1 LTIYRRLKRSIAAT
15 LFLTMLFSVASFPA
29 RADARSADYSIA
41 NEYMK
46 YSIHSKTGGFSI
58 ETIDG
63 HPQKAFDNNLPLLYR
78 EDAARS
84 NGTSF
89 TTVRIDGKD
98 YVFGQE
104 YGWFGIDT
112 KLHEPVV
119 SEQGR
124 LLTIAWDIKGYT
136 ITQKVSISIDPNNSL
151 AGNIGISYD
160 VKNNNAKAGTVGI
173 RLLLDNALGSELDSP
188 HVLVDPSQPTIVETE
203 YSGDNL
209 PQQIRYV
216 DSLSASDKM
225 AYALLSGWSGN
236 KDVNVDKVIVGHWV
250 NLANTRYDY
259 TPNPN
264 VDFTNY
270 SNKYLVPDTATAY
283 YWSEK
288 SIEPGQVRISEM
300 LYGIGNFSAQTQ
312 KNHVSIGIQTENV
325 LLTNDKKAYEN
336 NGVFKATVTIDN
348 SVSGA
353 RELLEPIV
361 KLNLDEGLL
370 FEATNTRE
378 YTVRIS
384 GGLNIGTVFDIPNV
398 HIIAEEQSTITSKRL
413 VVSLNATEIIDS
425 STHKLVDY
433 SANTNILIP
442 AVEGKLPEVSMKHV
456 SPAAV
461 YYEGDK
467 NITVSGDMEVLDQA
481 LSGSDGWS
489 LYLVSS
495 ASGEAVL
502 IDKRKISFVENG
514 KTLAFSTNQNLTVG
528 KYDIE
533 FRFTNQ
539 QLIDAFGSKIK
550 AAATLDVTNNIK
562 DKSASYGIVSLVR
575 FTNAANN
582 RQLYDYI
589 SFANEDAMKTFM
601 DGDVRRD
608 GILHKGIQFEED
620 KTEILLTVRGKIRLM
635 DTGRE
640 KYYSAS
646 RADGDITINNILT
659 YDSNESLKMTVDN
672 DGAKLEGDGTIKVI
686 NSINIWHNKWYF
698 EAENGIK
705 YSLDREAVAEE
716 EAQALE
722 LQLGDAGYMLQNIA
736 GFLINIKYG
745 VMTRD
750 DEDFGISFG
759 GRISLPLKAADKSKG
774 EKEEE
779 KEEEKEDGSLT
790 ADVKEVLY
798 GSEGGD
804 IGFIGVNTTLSV
816 DLPEDI
822 LGPLVGNEIGA
833 KAEITINTIDDIY
846 KIEAGVSITML
857 EVEGSLALKKVRIN
871 DVPKMMLDEITFFL
885 AVDPSDPLGSTM
897 IVPVVAPYVFITGLG
912 GGISNL
918 ADTIAGEP
926 AGELPPLTIHLQ
938 TRLLINAI
946 IVGDFKLDAKLSGLA
961 IEGAGRLNGDD
972 EGKLFNLQAGMK
984 VQWISPFQL
993 NAYGNISI
1001 HAGAIKGGITI
1012 KITEDYFYGYVY
1024 AGLFIPDSIPFVGGK
1039 EIGGFEAAVSS
1050 DFVGA
1055 NFKVIGIKLGF
1066 IYYWNGDLS
1075 FGGSIDLSSRG
1086 RAVHYVHSEAL
1097 DEKGNLVPT
1106 TMVYGTNMR
1115 RLATKAIAST
1125 RAGNG
1130 ITKEVSPATKD
1141 ALLFEIP
1148 LRGYVKPSAS
1158 EIMVTNPDGNQLTM
1172 VEDDNNGNGNYLV
1185 QSLDGKNYL
1194 YITITDPALIVAG
1207 NWSISVATPDVYI
1220 DNFEVNSVDHMP
1232 ELTEISASNTEN
1244 TSRDINVSWT
1254 TDKQSNY
1261 SGALHVYVTKDPSVM
1276 QTMESTNIQDTSSLI
1291 SIGNLELD
1299 QIESGSHVFTLPE
1312 SFPGGEYYVVAM
1324 LINHQGGMSKK
1335 ITSSTF
1341 TFTNP
1346 LLPQKPQSVTA
1357 VYSGDGYVKVD
1368 ITGSDGTATHYFVA
1382 IQDEDGVE
1390 VKNSFGQFKVGSDI
1404 ILKPLEDKTNLP
1416 LLQEGKTYFVK
1427 VQAVRI
1433 VESPLKNTEYYSSTE
1448 VASSP
1453 SFVMP
1458 SMDKPQLV
1466 SVETNID
1473 RSKERYYLRTDKL
1486 EATYTFDRP
1495 VQMTWNLNTEEKN
1508 KPQEFKA
1515 VWSFEETVEDGQHLM
1530 DFIAVGENRDTI
1542 QGSRSS
1548 GAIGFTVDTKAPTLL
1563 LGEEVQTSLDKENV
1577 DTTVSNQVVF
1587 VGANSSYSFH
1597 GLTEPSAA
1605 LTLDGSSD
1613 GIVVNPDGT
1622 FVVNRRT
1629 LSQEPD
1635 QTLILKAVD
1644 AAGNETVVQV
1654 YLVNR
1659 ALSEFESIKLISDL
1673 ESSDDQPDSIEL
1685 GIGGKTALSVK
1696 ALRTVGD
1703 TVLKAEDVVWH
1714 VLYNQNII
1722 SLSQDGTIEA
1732 LAPGETV
1739 IKVSYRLSAFEG
1751 LNGETVYKE
1760 LSDVIKIRVKD
1771 LGYRYEVRQTQG
1783 FSLYTIYTEMNM
1795 GKATVVIEGNKQTLF
1810 YDNLKKAYIGSSRE
1824 LVTGE
1829 QLIANLV
1836 FEPTVKAPILLRG
1849 DTNGSGAI
1857 DRTDVAATMDAILN
1871 NVYNGFSSSENW
1883 MRSDKNG
1890 DGIVD
1895 IVDAQLTLMEA
1906 LGR

>member
-1 LTIYRRLKRSIAAT
+1 MTIHRAIKRSIAAA
-15 LFLTMLFSVASFPA
+15 LCLTMLFTFASFPI
-29 RADARSADYSIA
+29 RADASGADYSIA
-41 NEYMK
+41 NEFMK
-46 YSIHSKTGGFSI
+46 YSINSRTGGFSI

-63 HPQKAFDNNLPLLYR
+63 HPQKTFDNNLPLLYR

-98 YVFGQE
+98 FIFGQE

-119 SEQGR
+119 SEQNR

-136 ITQKVSISIDPNNSL
+136 ITQKVSISIDPSNPR

-160 VKNNNAKAGTVGI
+160 VKNNNAAAGKVGI
-173 RLLLDNALGSELDSP
+173 RLLLDNALGSEIDSP
-188 HVLVDPSQPTIVETE
+188 YVLVDPRQPTIVETE
-203 YSGDNL
+203 YSGENL

-225 AYALLSGWSGN
+225 AYAMLSGWSGN
-236 KDVNVDKVIVGHWV
+236 KDVDVDKVIVGHWV

-259 TPNPN
+259 TPNPS

-283 YWSEK
+283 YWNEK

-300 LYGIGNFSAQTQ
+300 LYGIGNFSDQTQ
-312 KNHVSIGIQTENV
+312 KDHVSIGIQTENV
-325 LLTNDKKAYEN
+325 LLTNDKKGYEK

-348 SVSGA
+348 SVTGA
-353 RELLEPIV
+353 RELIEPIV
-361 KLNLDEGLL
+361 KLSLEEGLV
-370 FEATNTRE
+370 FAATNTRE
-378 YTVRIS
+378 YNVKIS

-398 HIIAEEQSTITSKRL
+398 EIIAETQSMITSKRL
-413 VVSLNATEIIDS
+413 VVSLSATEIIDS
-425 STHKLVDY
+425 STHKVVDY
-433 SANTNILIP
+433 GANTNILIP

-456 SPAAV
+456 FPAAV

-467 NITVSGDMEVLDQA
+467 NITVSGDMKVLDEA

-495 ASGEAVL
+495 SSGEAIL
-502 IDKRKISFVENG
+502 IDKRKISFIEEG
-514 KTLAFSTNQNLTVG
+514 QTLAFSTDQTLAVG

-539 QLIDAFGSKIK
+539 QLIDAFGTKIK
-550 AAATLDVTNNIK
+550 ATATLDVTNNIK

-575 FTNAANN
+575 FTNGSNN
-582 RQLYDYI
+582 RQLYDYV
-589 SFANEDAMKTFM
+589 SFENEDVMKKFVS
-601 DGDVRRD
+601 GSVKRD
-608 GILHKGIQFEED
+608 GLLNKGIGFEKD
-620 KTEILLTVRGKIRLM
+620 KTEILLTLRGKIRLM
-635 DTGRE
+635 GTGTE

-646 RADGDITINNILT
+646 RADGDITINNILA
-659 YDSNESLKMTVDN
+659 YDSNAALKMTVDN
-672 DGAKLEGDGTIKVI
+672 NGAKLEGDGTIKVI
-686 NSINIWHNKWYF
+686 NSVNIWHNKWYY
-698 EAENGIK
+698 EAKNGTK
-705 YSLDREAVAEE
+705 YSLDREAVSEENAE
-716 EAQALE
+716 ALE
-722 LQLGDAGYMLQNIA
+722 LKLGDAGTMLQNIA

-745 VMTRD
+745 VMTQD

-759 GRISLPLKAADKSKG
+759 GKISLPLKAPDKSKG
-774 EKEEE
+774 EEFDEYK
-779 KEEEKEDGSLT
+779 GSLT
-790 ADVKEVLY
+790 ADVKDVLY
-798 GSEGGD
+798 GSKDGE

-816 DLPEDI
+816 GLPEDI
-822 LGPLVGNEIGA
+822 LGPLVGNEAGVE
-833 KAEITINTIDDIY
+833 AEITINTIDDIY
-846 KIEAGVSITML
+846 SIDAGVSIAML
-857 EVEGSLALKKVRIN
+857 EVEGSLALKKVPIN
-871 DVPKMMLDEITFFL
+871 EVPKMMLDELTFFL
-885 AVDPSDPLGSTM
+885 ASETTK
-897 IVPVVAPYVFITGLG
+897 VPVVAPYVFITGLG

-926 AGELPPLTIHLQ
+926 AGELPPITIHLQ
-938 TRLLINAI
+938 TRLLINII

-961 IEGAGRLNGDD
+961 IEGTGRLNGDD
-972 EGKLFNLQAGMK
+972 DGRIFNIRAGMN

-993 NAYGNISI
+993 NAFGDISI
-1001 HAGAIKGGITI
+1001 HAGIIRGGITI

-1039 EIGGFEAAVSS
+1039 EIGGVEAAVST

-1086 RAVHYVHSEAL
+1086 NAVHYVHSEAL
-1097 DEKGNLVPT
+1097 DESGNLVPT
-1106 TMVYGTNMR
+1106 TMAYGTNMR
-1115 RLATKAIAST
+1115 RLTTKAISNT

-1130 ITKEVSPATKD
+1130 VIKEISLATKD
-1141 ALLFEIP
+1141 SLLIEIP
-1148 LRGYVKPSAS
+1148 LRGFVKPSAS
-1158 EIMVTNPDGNQLTM
+1158 EIIVTNPDGKKVAM

-1185 QSLDGKNYL
+1185 QSLDGVNYL
-1194 YITITDPALIVAG
+1194 YISITDPSLIVAG
-1207 NWSISVATPDVYI
+1207 NWSISVETPDVYI
-1220 DNFEVNSVDHMP
+1220 DNFEVNSVDDMP
-1232 ELTEISASNTEN
+1232 ELTGISASTSEN
-1244 TSRDINVSWT
+1244 SSRDINVSWT

-1261 SGALHVYVTKDPSVM
+1261 SGALNVYVTKDPSVM
-1276 QTMESTNIQDTSSLI
+1276 QAIESTNIKDTSSLI

-1299 QIESGSHVFTLPE
+1299 EIKSGSHVFTLPE
-1312 SFPGGEYYVVAM
+1312 SFPQGKYHVVAM
-1324 LINHQGGMSKK
+1324 LVNHQGGMSKK

-1346 LLPQKPQSVTA
+1346 LLPQKPESVSA

-1368 ITGSDGTATHYFVA
+1368 ITGSDKTATHYLVA

-1390 VKNSFGQFKVGSDI
+1390 VENSFGQFKVGSDI
-1404 ILKPLEDKTNLP
+1404 ILKPLEDKTNRP

-1427 VQAVRI
+1427 VQAARI
-1433 VESPLKNTEYYSSTE
+1433 VEDPLKHAEYYRSTE
-1448 VASSP
+1448 FASSQ

-1458 SMDKPQLV
+1458 SMEKPQLL
-1466 SVETNID
+1466 SIETNID
-1473 RSKERYYLRTDKL
+1473 RTKERYYLSTDKL

-1495 VQMTWNLNTEEKN
+1495 VKMIFNLNTEEKN
-1508 KPQEFKA
+1508 TPQEFKT
-1515 VWSFEETVEDGQHLM
+1515 VWSFEESLEDGQQLI
-1530 DFIAVGENRDTI
+1530 DFLAVGENRDTI
-1542 QGSRSS
+1542 RGSRSS

-1563 LGEEVQTSLDKENV
+1563 LGEDVQTSLDKENV
-1577 DTTVSNQVVF
+1577 DNTVSNQVVF
-1587 VGANSSYSFH
+1587 VGADSSYSFH
-1597 GLTEPSAA
+1597 GLSEPSAS

-1613 GIVVNPDGT
+1613 GIVRNSDGT
-1622 FVVNRRT
+1622 FVVNRKT
-1629 LSQEPD
+1629 SSEEPD

-1644 AAGNETVVQV
+1644 GAGNETVVQV

-1673 ESSDDQPDSIEL
+1673 ESTDEQPDSIEL
-1685 GIGGKTALSVK
+1685 GIGGKTQLSVK

-1732 LAPGETV
+1732 LAPGETA
-1739 IKVSYRLSAFEG
+1739 IKVSYRLSAIEG
-1751 LNGETVYKE
+1751 QNGKTVYKE
-1760 LSDVIKIRVKD
+1760 LSDVIKISVKD

-1783 FSLYTIYTEMNM
+1783 FSLYTIYTEINM
-1795 GKATVVIEGNKQTLF
+1795 GKATVMVGGNKQTLL
-1810 YDNLKKAYIGSSRE
+1810 YDSLKKAYIGSSRE

-1829 QLIANLV
+1829 QLTANLV
-1836 FEPTVKAPILLRG
+1836 FDPTVKSPILLRG
-1849 DTNGSGAI
+1849 DTDGNGVI
-1857 DRTDVAATMDAILN
+1857 DENDISATKDAILN
-1871 NVYNGFSSSENW
+1871 NVYNGFTSSENW
-1883 MRSDKNG
+1883 VRSDKNG

-1906 LGR
+1906 LRR

>member
-1 LTIYRRLKRSIAAT
+1 MTIHRTMKRSIAAILCLT
-15 LFLTMLFSVASFPA
+15 LLFTFASFPD
-29 RADARSADYSIA
+29 RADASNENYSIA
-41 NEYMK
+41 NEFMK
-46 YSIHSKTGGFSI
+46 YSINAKTGGFSI
-58 ETIDG
+58 ETING

-98 YVFGQE
+98 FIFGQE

-119 SEQGR
+119 SEQNR

-136 ITQKVSISIDPNNSL
+136 ITQKVSISIDPNNPR

-160 VKNNNAKAGTVGI
+160 VKNNNAKSGTVGI
-173 RLLLDNALGSELDSP
+173 RLLLDNALGSDIDSP
-188 HVLVDPSQPTIVETE
+188 YVLVDPTQPTIVETE

-225 AYALLSGWSGN
+225 AYAMLSGWSGN
-236 KDVNVDKVIVGHWV
+236 KDVNVDKAIVGHWV

-270 SNKYLVPDTATAY
+270 SNKYLTPDTATAY
-283 YWSEK
+283 YWNEK
-288 SIEPGQVRISEM
+288 SIEPGGVRISEM
-300 LYGIGNFSAQTQ
+300 LYGIGNFSDQTQ
-312 KNHVSIGIQTENV
+312 KEHVSIGIQTENV
-325 LLTNDKKAYEN
+325 LLTNDKKTYEN

-353 RELLEPIV
+353 RELLEPVV
-361 KLNLDEGLL
+361 KLSLDEGLV
-370 FEATNTRE
+370 FAATNTRE
-378 YTVRIS
+378 YNVQIS

-398 HIIAEEQSTITSKRL
+398 EIIAEAQPMITSKRL
-413 VVSLNATEIIDS
+413 IVSLNATEIIDS
-425 STHKLVDY
+425 STHKVVDY

-456 SPAAV
+456 FPAAV

-467 NITVSGDMEVLDQA
+467 NITVSGDMKVLAEA

-495 ASGEAVL
+495 SSNEAIL
-502 IDKRKISFVENG
+502 IDKRKISFIEEG
-514 KTLAFSTNQNLTVG
+514 QTLAFSTNQTMAVG

-539 QLIDAFGSKIK
+539 QLIGAFGAKIK
-550 AAATLDVTNNIK
+550 ATTTLDVTNNLA

-582 RQLYDYI
+582 RQMYDYI
-589 SFANEDAMKTFM
+589 SFANEDVMKKFVA
-601 DGDVRRD
+601 GGVQKD
-608 GILHKGIQFEED
+608 GILHKNIQFEGD
-620 KTEILLTVRGKIRLM
+620 KTEILLTLRGKIRLM
-635 DTGRE
+635 DTGTE

-646 RADGDITINNILT
+646 RADGDITINNILA
-659 YDSNESLKMTVDN
+659 YDSNEALKMTVN
-672 DGAKLEGDGTIKVI
+672 SNGAKLEGDGTIKVI
-686 NSINIWHNKWYF
+686 NSINIWHNKWYY
-698 EAENGIK
+698 EAQNGVK
-705 YSLDREAVAEE
+705 YSLDREAVSEE
-716 EAQALE
+716 EAKALE
-722 LQLGDAGYMLQNIA
+722 LQLGDAGSMLQNIA

-745 VMTRD
+745 VMTQD
-750 DEDFGISFG
+750 DDDFGISFG

-774 EKEEE
+774 EEHYDYK
-779 KEEEKEDGSLT
+779 GSLT
-790 ADVKEVLY
+790 ADVKDVLY
-798 GSEGGD
+798 GSKGDD
-804 IGFIGVNTTLSV
+804 IGFRGVNTTLAV
-816 DLPEDI
+816 ELPEDI

-833 KAEITINTIDDIY
+833 KAEVTINTIEDIY
-846 KIEAGVSITML
+846 KIEAGVSITVL

-885 AVDPSDPLGSTM
+885 ASENTR
-897 IVPVVAPYVFITGLG
+897 IPVVSPYVFITGLG

-938 TRLLINAI
+938 TRLLINLI
-946 IVGDFKLDAKLSGLA
+946 IVGDFKLDAKLSGMA
-961 IEGAGRLNGDD
+961 IEGAAHLNGDD
-972 EGKLFNLQAGMK
+972 NGRILNIQAGMN

-993 NAYGNISI
+993 NAYGSISI
-1001 HAGAIKGGITI
+1001 HAGTIRGGITI

-1039 EIGGFEAAVSS
+1039 EIGGVEAAVSS

-1066 IYYWNGDLS
+1066 IYYWNGDLN

-1086 RAVHYVHSEAL
+1086 KAVHYVQSEGL
-1097 DEKGNLVPT
+1097 DESGNLVPT
-1106 TMVYGTNMR
+1106 TTVYGSNLR
-1115 RLATKAIAST
+1115 RLATKAVAKT

-1130 ITKEVSPATKD
+1130 VTKEIKPATKD
-1141 ALLFEIP
+1141 SLLFEVP
-1148 LRGYVKPSAS
+1148 LRGFVKPSAS
-1158 EIMVTNPDGNQLTM
+1158 EIIVTNPNGTKLTM
-1172 VEDDNNGNGNYLV
+1172 VEDDYNGNGNYLV
-1185 QSLDGKNYL
+1185 QSLDGVNYL
-1194 YITITDPALIVAG
+1194 YITVTDPSLIVAG
-1207 NWSISVATPDVYI
+1207 NWSISVATPDVNI
-1220 DNFEVNSVDHMP
+1220 DNFEVNSVDAMP
-1232 ELTEISASNTEN
+1232 ELTGISVSHSEN
-1244 TSRDINVSWT
+1244 ASRDINVSWT

-1261 SGALHVYVTKDPSVM
+1261 SGALNIYVTKDPSVM
-1276 QTMESTNIQDTSSLI
+1276 QSIESTNMQDTSSLI
-1291 SIGNLELD
+1291 SVGNLELD
-1299 QIESGSHVFTLPE
+1299 EIKSGSHVFTLPE
-1312 SFPGGEYYVVAM
+1312 SFPQGDYHVVAM
-1324 LINHQGGMSKK
+1324 LVNHQGGMSKK

-1346 LLPQKPQSVTA
+1346 LLPQKPQAVSA

-1368 ITGSDGTATHYFVA
+1368 ITGSDEKATHYFVA

-1390 VKNSFGQFKVGSDI
+1390 VDNSFGQFKVGGDI
-1404 ILKPLEDKTNLP
+1404 ILKPLEDQTNRP
-1416 LLQEGKTYFVK
+1416 LLQEGKTYSVK
-1427 VQAVRI
+1427 AQAVRI
-1433 VESPLKNTEYYSSTE
+1433 VENPLTHAEYYSSTE
-1448 VASSP
+1448 LASSP

-1458 SMDKPQLV
+1458 SQAKPQLL

-1473 RSKERYYLRTDKL
+1473 RSRDRYYLNTDLL
-1486 EATYTFDRP
+1486 EVTYTFDRP
-1495 VQMTWNLNTEEKN
+1495 VKMTFNLNTEEKN
-1508 KPQEFKA
+1508 TPEEFKT
-1515 VWSFEETVEDGQHLM
+1515 VWSFQETVEDGQHLM

-1548 GAIGFTVDTKAPTLL
+1548 GAIGFTVDTKAPALM
-1563 LGEEVQTSLDKENV
+1563 LGEEVQTSLDEEEV
-1577 DTTVSNQVVF
+1577 DNTVSNQVVF
-1587 VGANSSYSFH
+1587 VGANSRYSFH
-1597 GLTEPSAA
+1597 GVTEPSAT

-1613 GIVVNPDGT
+1613 GIDRNPDGT
-1622 FVVNRRT
+1622 FVVGRKT
-1629 LSQEPD
+1629 SSQEPD

-1644 AAGNETVVQV
+1644 DAGNETVVQV

-1659 ALSEFESIKLISDL
+1659 ALTEFESIKLISDL
-1673 ESSDDQPDSIEL
+1673 ESSEDQPDYIEL

-1703 TVLKAEDVVWH
+1703 TVLEAEDVVWH

-1722 SLSQDGTIEA
+1722 KLSQDGTIEA
-1732 LAPGETV
+1732 LAPGETA

-1751 LNGETVYKE
+1751 PDGKVVYKE
-1760 LSDVIKIRVKD
+1760 LSDVIKISVKD

-1783 FSLYTIYTEMNM
+1783 FSLYAIYTEINM
-1795 GKATVVIEGNKQTLF
+1795 GKATVVVDGIKQTLL
-1810 YDNLKKAYIGSSRE
+1810 YDNLKKAYIGSSRA

-1829 QLIANLV
+1829 QLTAHLV
-1836 FEPTVKAPILLRG
+1836 FEPSVKSPILLRG
-1849 DTNGSGAI
+1849 DTDGSGAI
-1857 DRTDVAATMDAILN
+1857 DKTDISETMDGILN

-1883 MRSDKNG
+1883 MRADKNG

-1906 LGR
+1906 LKR

>member
-1 LTIYRRLKRSIAAT
+1 MTIHRTMKRSIAAI
-15 LFLTMLFSVASFPA
+15 LFLSMLFTFASFPV
-29 RADARSADYSIA
+29 RANANSADYSIA
-41 NEYMK
+41 NEFMK
-46 YSIHSKTGGFSI
+46 YSINSKTGGFSI

-63 HPQKAFDNNLPLLYR
+63 HPQKAFDNNIPLLYR

-98 YVFGQE
+98 YIFGQE

-119 SEQGR
+119 SEQNR
-124 LLTIAWDIKGYT
+124 LLTIDWDIKGYT
-136 ITQKVSISIDPNNSL
+136 ITQKVSISIDPNNSR

-160 VKNNNAKAGTVGI
+160 VKNNNTKAGTVGI
-173 RLLLDNALGSELDSP
+173 RLLLDNALSSEIDSP
-188 HVLVDPSQPTIVETE
+188 YVLVDPTQPTIVETE
-203 YSGDNL
+203 YSGENL

-283 YWSEK
+283 YWNEK

-300 LYGIGNFSAQTQ
+300 LYGIGNFSEQTQ
-312 KNHVSIGIQTENV
+312 KEHVSIGIQTGNV
-325 LLTNDKKAYEN
+325 ILTNDKKAYEN

-361 KLNLDEGLL
+361 RLSLEEGLV
-370 FEATNTRE
+370 FAATKTRE
-378 YTVRIS
+378 YTVKIS
-384 GGLNIGTVFDIPNV
+384 GGLNIGSVFDIPNV
-398 HIIAEEQSTITSKRL
+398 EIIAESQSMITSKRL
-413 VVSLNATEIIDS
+413 VVSLNATEIIDAN
-425 STHKLVDY
+425 THKVVDY

-442 AVEGKLPEVSMKHV
+442 AVEGILPEVSMQHV

-467 NITVSGDMEVLDQA
+467 NITVSGDMKVLASA
-481 LSGSDGWS
+481 LAGSNGWS

-495 ASGEAVL
+495 SGEAVL
-502 IDKRKISFVENG
+502 IDKRKMSFIEEG
-514 KTLAFSTNQNLTVG
+514 QTLAFSTDQSLAVG

-539 QLIDAFGSKIK
+539 QLIDAFGTKVK
-550 AAATLDVTNNIK
+550 ATTTLDVTNNPA

-589 SFANEDAMKTFM
+589 SFANEAAMKKFVS
-601 DGDVRRD
+601 GGVKKE
-608 GILHKGIQFEED
+608 GIRNKDITFEEG
-620 KTEILLTVRGKIRLM
+620 KTELLLTLRGKIRLM
-635 DTGRE
+635 GTGAE

-659 YDSNESLKMTVDN
+659 YDSSEALKMTVDSN
-672 DGAKLEGDGTIKVI
+672 GAKLEGDGTIKVI
-686 NSINIWHNKWYF
+686 NSINIWHNKWYY
-698 EAENGIK
+698 EAINGTK
-705 YSLDREAVAEE
+705 YSLDREAVSGK

-722 LQLGDAGYMLQNIA
+722 LQLGDAGSMLQNIA

-750 DEDFGISFG
+750 EDDFGISFG
-759 GRISLPLKAADKSKG
+759 GRISMPLKAADQSKG
-774 EKEEE
+774 EAHYDYK
-779 KEEEKEDGSLT
+779 GSLT
-790 ADVKEVLY
+790 ANVEDVLY
-798 GSEGGD
+798 GSDGDD
-804 IGFIGVNTTLSV
+804 IGFRGINTTLSV
-816 DLPEDI
+816 ELPKDI
-822 LGPLVGNEIGA
+822 LGPLVGNEAGV
-833 KAEITINTIDDIY
+833 KAEITINTIEDIY
-846 KIEAGVSITML
+846 SIDAGVSITML
-857 EVEGSLALKKVRIN
+857 EVEGSLALKKVPIN
-871 DVPKMMLDEITFFL
+871 EVPKMMLDKLTFFL
-885 AVDPSDPLGSTM
+885 APTTM
-897 IVPVVAPYVFITGLG
+897 KVPVVAPYVFITGLG

-918 ADTIAGEP
+918 ADTVAGDP
-926 AGELPPLTIHLQ
+926 PGELPPLTIHLQ

-946 IVGDFKLDAKLSGLA
+946 IVGDFKLEAKLSGLA
-961 IEGAGRLNGDD
+961 IEGTGRLAKDD
-972 EGKLFNLQAGMK
+972 EGRLLNIRAGMN

-993 NAYGNISI
+993 NAFGDISI
-1001 HAGAIKGGITI
+1001 HAGAIRGGITI

-1024 AGLFIPDSIPFVGGK
+1024 AGLFIPTSIPFVGGK
-1039 EIGGFEAAVSS
+1039 ELAGVEAAVSS

-1086 RAVHYVHSEAL
+1086 KAVHYVRAEAL
-1097 DEKGNLVPT
+1097 DESGNLVPT
-1106 TMVYGTNMR
+1106 TTVYGSNMR
-1115 RLATKAIAST
+1115 RLPTKAVAKT

-1130 ITKEVSPATKD
+1130 VTKEVSPTTKD
-1141 ALLFEIP
+1141 SLLFEIP
-1148 LRGYVKPSAS
+1148 LRGFVKPSAS
-1158 EIMVTNPDGNQLTM
+1158 EIILTNPEGTQLTM
-1172 VEDDNNGNGNYLV
+1172 VEDDQNGNGNYLV
-1185 QSLDGKNYL
+1185 QSLDGVNYL
-1194 YITITDPALIVAG
+1194 YISITDPSLIVPG
-1207 NWSISVATPDVYI
+1207 NWSISVTTPEVSI
-1220 DNFEVNSVDHMP
+1220 DNFEVNSVDYMP
-1232 ELTEISASNTEN
+1232 ELTGISASHSEN

-1254 TDKQSNY
+1254 TDKESKY
-1261 SGALHVYVTKDPSVM
+1261 SGALNVYVTNDPSVM
-1276 QTMESTNIQDTSSLI
+1276 QTIESTNMQDTSSLI
-1291 SIGNLELD
+1291 SIGNLELAG
-1299 QIESGSHVFTLPE
+1299 IESGSHVFTLPE
-1312 SFPGGEYYVVAM
+1312 SFPQGDYHVVAM
-1324 LINHQGGMSKK
+1324 LVNHQGGMSKK

-1346 LLPQKPQSVTA
+1346 LLPQPPQAVSA
-1357 VYSGDGYVKVD
+1357 VYNGDGYVKVD
-1368 ITGSDGTATHYFVA
+1368 ITGSDATATHYLVA
-1382 IQDEDGVE
+1382 IQDEVGVE

-1404 ILKPLEDKTNLP
+1404 ILKPLEDQTNRP
-1416 LLQEGKTYFVK
+1416 LLQAGKTYVVK
-1427 VQAVRI
+1427 AQAVRI
-1433 VESPLKNTEYYSSTE
+1433 VESPLHPAEYYRSTE
-1448 VASSP
+1448 IAASP

-1458 SMDKPQLV
+1458 SMDKPQLI

-1473 RSKERYYLRTDKL
+1473 RSKNRYYLNTDKL

-1495 VQMTWNLNTEEKN
+1495 VQMTLNLNTEDKN
-1508 KPQEFKA
+1508 TPQEFKT
-1515 VWSFEETVEDGQHLM
+1515 VWSFEESLEDGQQLM
-1530 DFIAVGENRDTI
+1530 DFIAVGESRDTI

-1548 GAIGFTVDTKAPTLL
+1548 GAIGFTVDTKAPVLL
-1563 LGEEVQTSLDKENV
+1563 LNEHVQRSLDEDNV
-1577 DTTVSNQVVF
+1577 DNSVSNQVVF
-1587 VGANSSYSFH
+1587 VGATSSYSFH
-1597 GLTEPSAA
+1597 GLTEPTAS

-1613 GIVVNPDGT
+1613 GIVRNPDGT
-1622 FVVNRRT
+1622 FVVNRVT
-1629 LSQEPD
+1629 SSQDPD

-1644 AAGNETVVQV
+1644 DAGNETVVQV

-1659 ALSEFESIKLISDL
+1659 ALTEFESITLISDL
-1673 ESSDDQPDSIEL
+1673 ENSDDQPDSIEL
-1685 GIGGKTALSVK
+1685 GLGGRTVLSVK
-1696 ALRTVGD
+1696 ALRTVGN

-1722 SLSQDGTIEA
+1722 RLSQDGTIEA
-1732 LAPGETV
+1732 LAPGETA

-1751 LNGETVYKE
+1751 PNGETVYKE
-1760 LSDVIKIRVKD
+1760 LSDVIKISVKD

-1783 FSLYTIYTEMNM
+1783 FSLYTIYTEINM
-1795 GKATVVIEGNKQTLF
+1795 GKATVVVEGNKQTLL
-1810 YDNLKKAYIGSSRE
+1810 YDNLKKAYMGSSKK

-1829 QLIANLV
+1829 QITANLV
-1836 FEPTVKAPILLRG
+1836 FEPTVKSPILLRG
-1849 DTNGSGAI
+1849 DTDGSGGI
-1857 DRTDVAATMDAILN
+1857 DKSDISATMDAILD
-1871 NVYNGFSSSENW
+1871 NVYNGFSSSESW

-1906 LGR
+1906 LKR

>member
-1 LTIYRRLKRSIAAT
+1 MTINRMVKRSIAAI
-15 LFLTMLFSVASFPA
+15 LFVTMLFTFASFPVTA
-29 RADARSADYSIA
+29 EASRADYAIA

-46 YSIHSKTGGFSI
+46 YSINSRTGGFSI

-89 TTVRIDGKD
+89 TTIRIDGKD
-98 YVFGQE
+98 YIFGQE

-119 SEQGR
+119 SEQGK
-124 LLTIAWDIKGYT
+124 LLTVAWDIKGYT
-136 ITQKVSISIDPNNSL
+136 ITQKVSISIDPNNAR

-160 VKNNNAKAGTVGI
+160 VQNNNAKAGTVGI
-173 RLLLDNALGSELDSP
+173 RLLLDNALGSEIDAP
-188 HVLVDPSQPTIVETE
+188 HVLVNPTQPTIVETE
-203 YSGDNL
+203 YSGENL

-259 TPNPN
+259 TPNPS

-283 YWSEK
+283 YWNEK
-288 SIEPGQVRISEM
+288 AIEPGEVRISEM
-300 LYGIGNFSAQTQ
+300 LYGVGNFSDQTQ
-312 KNHVSIGIQTENV
+312 KDRVSIGIQTENV
-325 LLTNDKKAYEN
+325 LLTADKKAYEN

-370 FEATNTRE
+370 FAATNTRE
-378 YTVRIS
+378 YNVQIS
-384 GGLNIGTVFDIPNV
+384 GGLNIGSVFDIPEV
-398 HIIAEEQSTITSKRL
+398 EIIAEAQPMITSKRL
-413 VVSLNATEIIDS
+413 VVSVNATEIVDA
-425 STHKLVDY
+425 STHKVVDY

-442 AVEGKLPEVSMKHV
+442 AVEGKLPEVSMKHIF
-456 SPAAV
+456 PAAV

-467 NITVSGDMEVLDQA
+467 NLTVSGDMKVLAEA
-481 LSGSDGWS
+481 LAGSDGWG

-495 ASGEAVL
+495 SSGEAVL
-502 IDKRKISFVENG
+502 IDKRKISFVEEG
-514 KTLAFSTNQNLTVG
+514 QTLAFSSDQTLAVG

-539 QLIDAFGSKIK
+539 QLIDAFSTKIK
-550 AAATLDVTNNIK
+550 ATTTLDVTNNLA

-575 FTNAANN
+575 FTNPSNH
-582 RQLYDYI
+582 RQMYDYI
-589 SFANEDAMKTFM
+589 SFANEDVMKKFVA
-601 DGDVRRD
+601 GDVKKD
-608 GILHKGIQFEED
+608 GIRNKDIEFEED
-620 KTEILLTVRGKIRLM
+620 QTEILLTLRGKIRLM
-635 DTGRE
+635 GIGAE
-640 KYYSAS
+640 QYYSAS
-646 RADGDITINNILT
+646 TADGDITINNILT
-659 YDSNESLKMTVDN
+659 YDSNEALKMTVDHN
-672 DGAKLEGDGTIKVI
+672 GAKLEGDGTIKVI
-686 NSINIWHNKWYF
+686 NSINIWRNKWHF
-698 EAENGIK
+698 EAKNGSK
-705 YSLDREAVAEE
+705 YSLDREAVSEK
-716 EAQALE
+716 EALALE
-722 LQLGDAGYMLQNIA
+722 LQLGDAGTMLQNIA

-745 VMTRD
+745 VMTQD
-750 DEDFGISFG
+750 DDDYGISFG
-759 GRISLPLKAADKSKG
+759 GRISMPLKAADQSKG
-774 EKEEE
+774 EAHYDYK
-779 KEEEKEDGSLT
+779 GSLT
-790 ADVKEVLY
+790 ADVQDVLY
-798 GSEGGD
+798 GSDGDD
-804 IGFIGVNTTLSV
+804 IGFRGINTTLSV
-816 DLPEDI
+816 ELPKDI
-822 LGPLVGNEIGA
+822 LGPLVGNEVGA
-833 KAEITINTIDDIY
+833 KAEITINTIEDIY
-846 KIEAGVSITML
+846 SIDAGVSITML
-857 EVEGSLALKKVRIN
+857 EVEGSLALKKVSIN
-871 DVPKMMLDEITFFL
+871 DVPKMMLDKLTFFL
-885 AVDPSDPLGSTM
+885 APTAM
-897 IVPVVAPYVFITGLG
+897 KVPVVAPYVFITGLG

-918 ADTIAGEP
+918 ADTVAGDP
-926 AGELPPLTIHLQ
+926 AGELPPMTIQLQ

-961 IEGAGRLNGDD
+961 IEGVGRLEKD
-972 EGKLFNLQAGMK
+972 EDGRLMNIRAGMN

-993 NAYGNISI
+993 NAFGDISI
-1001 HAGAIKGGITI
+1001 HAGAIRGGITI

-1039 EIGGFEAAVSS
+1039 ELAGVEAAVSS

-1055 NFKVIGIKLGF
+1055 NFKVIGVKLGF

-1086 RAVHYVHSEAL
+1086 KAVHYVQSEAL
-1097 DEKGNLVPT
+1097 DENGNLVPT
-1106 TMVYGTNMR
+1106 TMAYGTNMR
-1115 RLATKAIAST
+1115 RLATKAVAKT

-1130 ITKEVSPATKD
+1130 VTKEVSPATKD
-1141 ALLFEIP
+1141 SLLFEIP

-1158 EIMVTNPDGNQLTM
+1158 EIVVTNPDGNKLTM

-1185 QSLDGKNYL
+1185 QSLDGVNYL
-1194 YITITDPALIVAG
+1194 YISITDPSLIVPG
-1207 NWSISVATPDVYI
+1207 NWSISVTTPDVYI
-1220 DNFEVNSVDHMP
+1220 DNFEVNSVDEMP
-1232 ELTEISASNTEN
+1232 ELTGVSASNSEN
-1244 TSRDINVSWT
+1244 ASRDINVSWT
-1254 TDKQSNY
+1254 TDKQSQY
-1261 SGALHVYVTKDPSVM
+1261 SGALNVYVTKDPSIM
-1276 QTMESTNIQDTSSLI
+1276 QAIESSNMQDTSSLI

-1299 QIESGSHVFTLPE
+1299 GIESGSHVFTLPE
-1312 SFPGGEYYVVAM
+1312 SFPQGDYHVVAM
-1324 LINHQGGMSKK
+1324 LVNLQGGMSKK

-1341 TFTNP
+1341 TFTNS
-1346 LLPQKPQSVTA
+1346 LLPQKPQSVSA
-1357 VYSGDGYVKVD
+1357 VYSGDGFVKVD
-1368 ITGSDGTATHYFVA
+1368 ITGGDETATHYLVA

-1390 VKNSFGQFKVGSDI
+1390 VENSFGQFKVGSAI
-1404 ILKPLEDKTNLP
+1404 LLKPLEDQSNRP
-1416 LLQEGKTYFVK
+1416 LLQEGKAYSVK

-1433 VESPLKNTEYYSSTE
+1433 EESPLTPAEYYRSTE
-1448 VASSP
+1448 FASSQ

-1458 SMDKPQLV
+1458 SMDKPQLL

-1473 RSKERYYLRTDKL
+1473 RSKELYYLNTNLL

-1495 VQMTWNLNTEEKN
+1495 VQMTWNLDMEDRNT
-1508 KPQEFKA
+1508 PQEFKT
-1515 VWSFEETVEDGQHLM
+1515 VWSFQETVEDGQHLM

-1542 QGSRSS
+1542 RGSRTS
-1548 GAIGFTVDTKAPTLL
+1548 GAIGFTVDTKAPVLL
-1563 LGEEVQTSLDKENV
+1563 LGEEVETSLDKENAV
-1577 DTTVSNQVVF
+1577 NTVSNQVVF
-1587 VGANSSYSFH
+1587 VGAGSSYSFH
-1597 GLTEPSAA
+1597 GVTEPSAS

-1613 GIVVNPDGT
+1613 GIDRNPDGT
-1622 FVVNRRT
+1622 FIVGRKAS
-1629 LSQEPD
+1629 SQETD

-1644 AAGNETVVQV
+1644 DAGNETVVQV

-1659 ALSEFESIKLISDL
+1659 ALSEFESIQLISDL
-1673 ESSDDQPDSIEL
+1673 ESSDDQPEYIEL

-1696 ALRTVGD
+1696 AQRKVGD
-1703 TVLKAEDVVWH
+1703 TVLEAEDVVWH

-1732 LAPGETV
+1732 SAPGETA

-1751 LNGETVYKE
+1751 PDGKVVYKE
-1760 LSDVIKIRVKD
+1760 LSDVIKISVKD

-1783 FSLYTIYTEMNM
+1783 FSLFALYTEINM
-1795 GKATVVIEGNKQTLF
+1795 GKATVVVGGNKQTLL
-1810 YDNLKKAYIGSSRE
+1810 YDNLKKAYMGSSRE

-1836 FEPTVKAPILLRG
+1836 FEPTVKSPILLRG

-1857 DRTDVAATMDAILN
+1857 DKSDVSATMDAILD
-1871 NVYNGFSSSENW
+1871 NVHNGFSSSENW
-1883 MRSDKNG
+1883 LRADKNG

-1906 LGR
+1906 FRR

>member
-1 LTIYRRLKRSIAAT
+1 MTINRVLKRSIAAT
-15 LFLTMLFSVASFPA
+15 LFVTMLFTFASFPV
-29 RADARSADYSIA
+29 RADASNADYSIA
-41 NEYMK
+41 NDFMK
-46 YSIHSKTGGFSI
+46 YAINSKTGGFSI

-98 YVFGQE
+98 YIFGQE

-119 SEQGR
+119 SEQGK

-136 ITQKVSISIDPNNSL
+136 ITQKVSISIDPNNSR

-160 VKNNNAKAGTVGI
+160 VQNNNAKAGTVGI
-173 RLLLDNALGSELDSP
+173 RLLLDNALGSEIDSP
-188 HVLVDPSQPTIVETE
+188 HVLVDPTRPTIVETE
-203 YSGDNL
+203 YSGENL

-259 TPNPN
+259 TPNPS

-270 SNKYLVPDTATAY
+270 SNKFLVPDTATAY
-283 YWSEK
+283 YWNEK
-288 SIEPGQVRISEM
+288 AIEPGAVRISEM
-300 LYGIGNFSAQTQ
+300 LYGIGNFSDQTQ
-312 KNHVSIGIQTENV
+312 KEHVSIGIQTENV
-325 LLTNDKKAYEN
+325 LLTSDKKAYEN
-336 NGVFKATVTIDN
+336 NGIFKATVTIDN

-361 KLNLDEGLL
+361 KLSLDEGLL
-370 FEATNTRE
+370 FAATNTRE
-378 YTVRIS
+378 YNVKIS

-398 HIIAEEQSTITSKRL
+398 EIIAEAQPMITSKRL
-413 VVSLNATEIIDS
+413 IVSVNATEIVDS
-425 STHKLVDY
+425 STHKVVDY

-442 AVEGKLPEVSMKHV
+442 AVEGKLPEVSMKNLFPT
-456 SPAAV
+456 SV

-467 NITVSGDMEVLDQA
+467 NLTVSGDMKVLAEA
-481 LSGSDGWS
+481 LAGSDGWG

-502 IDKRKISFVENG
+502 IDKRKISFVEEG
-514 KTLAFSTNQNLTVG
+514 QTLAFSSDQTLAVG

-539 QLIDAFGSKIK
+539 QLIDAFGTKIK
-550 AAATLDVTNNIK
+550 ATTALDVTNNIA

-575 FTNAANN
+575 FTNASNN
-582 RQLYDYI
+582 RQMYDYI
-589 SFANEDAMKTFM
+589 SFANEDVMKKFVAGGVKK
-601 DGDVRRD
+601 DGL
-608 GILHKGIQFEED
+608 LHKNIQFEEE
-620 KTEILLTVRGKIRLM
+620 KTELLLTLRGKIRLM
-635 DTGRE
+635 GTGTE
-640 KYYSAS
+640 QYYSAS

-659 YDSNESLKMTVDN
+659 YDSNEALKMTVN
-672 DGAKLEGDGTIKVI
+672 NNGAKLEGDGTIKVI
-686 NSINIWHNKWYF
+686 NSINIWHNKWYY

-705 YSLDREAVAEE
+705 YSLYREAVSEE
-716 EAQALE
+716 EAHALE
-722 LQLGDAGYMLQNIA
+722 LKLGDAGTMLQNIA

-745 VMTRD
+745 VMSQD
-750 DEDFGISFG
+750 DDDFGISFG
-759 GRISLPLKAADKSKG
+759 GRISLPLKAADKSQG
-774 EKEEE
+774 EEHYDYK
-779 KEEEKEDGSLT
+779 GSLT
-790 ADVKEVLY
+790 ADVKDVLY
-798 GSEGGD
+798 GSKGND
-804 IGFIGVNTTLSV
+804 IGFRGVNTTLSV
-816 DLPEDI
+816 ELPEDI
-822 LGPLVGNEIGA
+822 LGPLVGNEVGA
-833 KAEITINTIDDIY
+833 KAEITINTIEDIY

-885 AVDPSDPLGSTM
+885 ASDNTK
-897 IVPVVAPYVFITGLG
+897 VPVVSPYVFMTGLG

-938 TRLLINAI
+938 TRLLINLI

-972 EGKLFNLQAGMK
+972 DGRILNIQAGMN

-993 NAYGNISI
+993 NAYGTISI
-1001 HAGAIKGGITI
+1001 HAGTIRGGITI

-1024 AGLFIPDSIPFVGGK
+1024 AGLFIPDSIPFLGGK
-1039 EIGGFEAAVSS
+1039 ELAGVEAAVSS

-1055 NFKVIGIKLGF
+1055 NFKVIGVKLGF

-1086 RAVHYVHSEAL
+1086 KAVHYVQSEGL
-1097 DEKGNLVPT
+1097 DENGKLVPT
-1106 TMVYGTNMR
+1106 TMAYGTNMR
-1115 RLATKAIAST
+1115 RLTTKAVAKT

-1141 ALLFEIP
+1141 SLLFEIP

-1158 EIMVTNPDGNQLTM
+1158 EIIVTNPDGNRLTM

-1185 QSLDGKNYL
+1185 QSLDGVNYL
-1194 YITITDPALIVAG
+1194 YISITDPSLIVAG

-1220 DNFEVNSVDHMP
+1220 DNFEVNSVDEMP
-1232 ELTEISASNTEN
+1232 ELTGVSASNSEN
-1244 TSRDINVSWT
+1244 ASRDLNVSWT
-1254 TDKQSNY
+1254 TDKQSQY
-1261 SGALHVYVTKDPSVM
+1261 SGALNVYVTKDPSIM
-1276 QTMESTNIQDTSSLI
+1276 QAIESSNMQDTSSLI

-1299 QIESGSHVFTLPE
+1299 EIESGSHVFTLPD
-1312 SFPGGEYYVVAM
+1312 SFPQGDYHVVAM
-1324 LINHQGGMSKK
+1324 LVNHQGGMSKK
-1335 ITSSTF
+1335 ITSAPF

-1346 LLPQKPQSVTA
+1346 LLPQRPKSVSA

-1368 ITGSDGTATHYFVA
+1368 ITGSDETATHYLVA

-1390 VKNSFGQFKVGSDI
+1390 VENSFGQYKVGSDI
-1404 ILKPLEDKTNLP
+1404 ILKPLEDQSNRP
-1416 LLQEGKTYFVK
+1416 LLQEGKTYVVN
-1427 VQAVRI
+1427 VQAARI
-1433 VESPLKNTEYYSSTE
+1433 VESPLTNAEYYRSTE
-1448 VASSP
+1448 VASSQ

-1458 SMDKPQLV
+1458 SMDKPQLL

-1473 RSKERYYLRTDKL
+1473 SSKELYYLNTDQL

-1495 VQMTWNLNTEEKN
+1495 VQMTWNLDTEDKN
-1508 KPQEFKA
+1508 APQEFKT
-1515 VWSFEETVEDGQHLM
+1515 VWSFQESLEDGQHLI
-1530 DFIAVGENRDTI
+1530 DFTAVGENRDTI
-1542 QGSRSS
+1542 RGSRSS
-1548 GAIGFTVDTKAPTLL
+1548 GAIGVTVDTKAPVLL
-1563 LGEEVQTSLDKENV
+1563 LGEEVKASLDKETV
-1577 DTTVSNQVVF
+1577 DNTVSNQVVF
-1587 VGANSSYSFH
+1587 VGAGSSYSFH
-1597 GLTEPSAA
+1597 GLTEPSAT

-1613 GIVVNPDGT
+1613 GIVRNPDGT
-1622 FVVNRRT
+1622 FVVNRKT
-1629 LSQEPD
+1629 SSQEPD

-1644 AAGNETVVQV
+1644 DAGNETVVQV

-1673 ESSDDQPDSIEL
+1673 ENSDDQPDYIEL

-1703 TVLKAEDVVWH
+1703 TVLEAEDVVWH

-1722 SLSQDGTIEA
+1722 RLSQDGTIEA
-1732 LAPGETV
+1732 LAPGETA
-1739 IKVSYRLSAFEG
+1739 IKVSYRLSAFEDPDG
-1751 LNGETVYKE
+1751 KTVYKE
-1760 LSDVIKIRVKD
+1760 LSDVIKISVKD

-1783 FSLYTIYTEMNM
+1783 FSLYILYTEINM
-1795 GKATVVIEGNKQTLF
+1795 GKATVVVDGNKQTLL
-1810 YDNLKKAYIGSSRE
+1810 YDDLKKAYIGSSKG

-1829 QLIANLV
+1829 QLTANLV
-1836 FEPTVKAPILLRG
+1836 FEPTVKSPVLLRG
-1849 DTNGSGAI
+1849 DTNGNGAI
-1857 DRTDVAATMDAILN
+1857 DKSDVSETMDAILN
-1871 NVYNGFSSSENW
+1871 NVYNGFRSSENW
-1883 MRSDKNG
+1883 MRADKNG

-1895 IVDAQLTLMEA
+1895 ITDAQLTLMEA

>member
-1 LTIYRRLKRSIAAT
+1 MTIYSTMKRSIAAI
-15 LFLTMLFSVASFPA
+15 LLLSMLSTFASFPV
-29 RADARSADYSIA
+29 RAQASNADYSIA

-46 YSIHSKTGGFSI
+46 YSINSRTGGFSI
-58 ETIDG
+58 ETTDG
-63 HPQKAFDNNLPLLYR
+63 HPQKAFDNNIPLLYR

-98 YVFGQE
+98 YIFGQE

-119 SEQGR
+119 SEENR

-136 ITQKVSISIDPNNSL
+136 ITQKVSISIDPNNSR

-160 VKNNNAKAGTVGI
+160 VKNNNSKAGTVGI
-173 RLLLDNALGSELDSP
+173 RLLLDNALGSEIDSP
-188 HVLVDPSQPTIVETE
+188 YVLVDPTQPTIVETE
-203 YSGDNL
+203 YSGANL

-259 TPNPN
+259 TPNPS

-283 YWSEK
+283 YWNEK

-300 LYGIGNFSAQTQ
+300 LYGIGNFSEQTQ
-312 KNHVSIGIQTENV
+312 KQHVSIGIQTQNV
-325 LLTNDKKAYEN
+325 ILTNDKKAYEN

-361 KLNLDEGLL
+361 RLSLDEGLV
-370 FEATNTRE
+370 FKATNTRE
-378 YTVRIS
+378 YTVKIS

-398 HIIAEEQSTITSKRL
+398 EIMAESQSMITSKRM
-413 VVSLNATEIIDS
+413 VVSLNATEIIDA
-425 STHKLVDY
+425 STHKVVDY

-442 AVEGKLPEVSMKHV
+442 AVEGNLPEVSMKHV
-456 SPAAV
+456 FPTAV

-467 NITVSGDMEVLDQA
+467 NITVSGDMKVLAEA
-481 LSGSDGWS
+481 LAGSNGWS
-489 LYLVSS
+489 LYLVPS
-495 ASGEAVL
+495 SGEATL
-502 IDKRKISFVENG
+502 IDKRKMSFIEEG
-514 KTLAFSTNQNLTVG
+514 QTLAFSTNQTLAVG

-539 QLIDAFGSKIK
+539 QLIDAFGTKIK
-550 AAATLDVTNNIK
+550 ATTTLDVTNNIA
-562 DKSASYGIVSLVR
+562 DRSASYGIVSLVR

-589 SFANEDAMKTFM
+589 SFANEDAMKKFVS
-601 DGDVRRD
+601 GGVKKD
-608 GILHKGIQFEED
+608 GIRNKDIQFEEE
-620 KTEILLTVRGKIRLM
+620 KTEILLTMRGKIRLM
-635 DTGRE
+635 DTGTE

-659 YDSNESLKMTVDN
+659 YDSSAALKMTVDSN
-672 DGAKLEGDGTIKVI
+672 GAKLEGDGTIKVI
-686 NSINIWHNKWYF
+686 NSINIWHNKWFY
-698 EAENGIK
+698 EAKNGTK
-705 YSLDREAVAEE
+705 YSLDREAVSEK

-722 LQLGDAGYMLQNIA
+722 LQLGDAGSMLQNIA

-745 VMTRD
+745 VMTQD
-750 DEDFGISFG
+750 DDDYGISFG
-759 GRISLPLKAADKSKG
+759 GRISMPLKAADKSKG
-774 EKEEE
+774 EEHYDYK
-779 KEEEKEDGSLT
+779 GSLT
-790 ADVKEVLY
+790 ANVEDVLY
-798 GSEGGD
+798 GSKGDD
-804 IGFIGVNTTLSV
+804 IGFRGINTTLSV
-816 DLPEDI
+816 ELPKDI
-822 LGPLVGNEIGA
+822 LGPLVGNEAGV
-833 KAEITINTIDDIY
+833 KAEITINTIEDIY
-846 KIEAGVSITML
+846 SIDAGLSITML
-857 EVEGSLALKKVRIN
+857 EVEGSLALKKVPIN
-871 DVPKMMLDEITFFL
+871 DVPKMMLDKLTFFL
-885 AVDPSDPLGSTM
+885 APSTM
-897 IVPVVAPYVFITGLG
+897 KVPVVAPYVFITGLG

-946 IVGDFKLDAKLSGLA
+946 IVGDFKLEAKLSGLA
-961 IEGAGRLNGDD
+961 IEGVGRLEKD
-972 EGKLFNLQAGMK
+972 EDGRFLNIRAGMN

-993 NAYGNISI
+993 NAFGDISI
-1001 HAGAIKGGITI
+1001 HAGAIRGGITI

-1039 EIGGFEAAVSS
+1039 ELAGVEAAVSS

-1086 RAVHYVHSEAL
+1086 KAVHYVHAEAL
-1097 DEKGNLVPT
+1097 DESGNLVPT
-1106 TMVYGTNMR
+1106 TTVYGSNMR
-1115 RLATKAIAST
+1115 RLPTKAVAGT

-1130 ITKEVSPATKD
+1130 ITKEVSPTTKD
-1141 ALLFEIP
+1141 SLLFEIP
-1148 LRGYVKPSAS
+1148 LRGFVKPSAS
-1158 EIMVTNPDGNQLTM
+1158 EIMVTNPDGTSLTM

-1185 QSLDGKNYL
+1185 QSLDGVNYL
-1194 YITITDPALIVAG
+1194 YISINDPSLIVPG

-1220 DNFEVNSVDHMP
+1220 DNFEVNSVDYMP
-1232 ELTEISASNTEN
+1232 ELTGISASRSED

-1254 TDKQSNY
+1254 TDEKSKY
-1261 SGALHVYVTKDPSVM
+1261 SGALNVYLTNDPSVM
-1276 QTMESTNIQDTSSLI
+1276 QTIESTNMQDTSSLI

-1299 QIESGSHVFTLPE
+1299 EIESGSHVFTLPE
-1312 SFPGGEYYVVAM
+1312 SFPQGDYHVVAM
-1324 LINHQGGMSKK
+1324 LVNHQGGMSKK
-1335 ITSSTF
+1335 ITPSTF

-1346 LLPQKPQSVTA
+1346 LLPQKPQAVSA

-1368 ITGSDGTATHYFVA
+1368 ITGGDEAATHYLVA
-1382 IQDEDGVE
+1382 IQDEAGVE
-1390 VKNSFGQFKVGSDI
+1390 VKNSFGQFKVDSDI
-1404 ILKPLEDKTNLP
+1404 VLKPLEDQTNRP
-1416 LLQEGKTYFVK
+1416 LLQEGKTYLVK
-1427 VQAVRI
+1427 AQAVRI
-1433 VESPLKNTEYYSSTE
+1433 VETPLNHAEYYRSTE
-1448 VASSP
+1448 FASSP

-1458 SMDKPQLV
+1458 SLDKPQLL

-1473 RSKERYYLRTDKL
+1473 KSKDRYYLNTDRL

-1495 VQMTWNLNTEEKN
+1495 VKMTLNLNTEDKN
-1508 KPQEFKA
+1508 TPQEFKP
-1515 VWSFEETVEDGQHLM
+1515 VWSFEEKLDDGQQLI
-1530 DFIAVGENRDTI
+1530 DFVAVGENGDTI

-1548 GAIGFTVDTKAPTLL
+1548 GAIGVTVDTKAPVLL
-1563 LGEEVQTSLDKENV
+1563 LDEDVQRSLDEENV
-1577 DTTVSNQVVF
+1577 DNNVSNQVVF
-1587 VGANSSYSFH
+1587 VGPGSSYSFH
-1597 GLTEPSAA
+1597 GLTEPTAS

-1613 GIVVNPDGT
+1613 GIVRNPDGT

-1629 LSQEPD
+1629 SSQVPD

-1644 AAGNETVVQV
+1644 DAGNETVVQV

-1659 ALSEFESIKLISDL
+1659 ALTEFESIKLISDL
-1673 ESSDDQPDSIEL
+1673 ENSNHQPDSIEL
-1685 GIGGKTALSVK
+1685 GIGAKTELSVK

-1732 LAPGETV
+1732 LAPGETA

-1760 LSDVIKIRVKD
+1760 LSDVIKISVKD

-1783 FSLYTIYTEMNM
+1783 FSLYTIYTEMSM
-1795 GKATVVIEGNKQTLF
+1795 GRATVVVKGNKQTLL
-1810 YDNLKKAYIGSSRE
+1810 YDSLKKAYMGSSKE

-1829 QLIANLV
+1829 QLTANLV
-1836 FEPTVKAPILLRG
+1836 FEPTVKSPILLRG
-1849 DTNGSGAI
+1849 DTDGSGAI
-1857 DRTDVAATMDAILN
+1857 DKNDITATMDAILN
-1871 NVYNGFSSSENW
+1871 NVYNGFSSSDNW

-1906 LGR
+1906 LK

>member
-1 LTIYRRLKRSIAAT
+1 MTIHRRIKRSIAAA
-15 LFLTMLFSVASFPA
+15 LCLTMLFTFASFPV
-29 RADARSADYSIA
+29 RADASSADYSIA
-41 NEYMK
+41 NEFMK
-46 YSIHSKTGGFSI
+46 YSINSRTGGFSI

-98 YVFGQE
+98 FIFGQE

-119 SEQGR
+119 SEQNR

-136 ITQKVSISIDPNNSL
+136 ITQKVSISIDPSNPR

-160 VKNNNAKAGTVGI
+160 VKNNNAAAGKVGI
-173 RLLLDNALGSELDSP
+173 RLLLDNALGSEIDSP
-188 HVLVDPSQPTIVETE
+188 YVLVDPTQPTIVETE

-225 AYALLSGWSGN
+225 AYAMLSGWSGN
-236 KDVNVDKVIVGHWV
+236 NNVNVDKVIVGHWV

-283 YWSEK
+283 YWNEK

-300 LYGIGNFSAQTQ
+300 LYGIGNFSEQTQ
-312 KNHVSIGIQTENV
+312 KEHVSIGIQTENV

-353 RELLEPIV
+353 RELIEPIV
-361 KLNLDEGLL
+361 RLSLDEGLV
-370 FEATNTRE
+370 FAATNTRE
-378 YTVRIS
+378 YTVKIS
-384 GGLNIGTVFDIPNV
+384 GGLNIGSVFDIPNV
-398 HIIAEEQSTITSKRL
+398 DIIAENQSMITAKRL

-425 STHKLVDY
+425 STHKVVDY

-456 SPAAV
+456 FPAAV

-467 NITVSGDMEVLDQA
+467 NITVSGDMKVLAGA

-495 ASGEAVL
+495 SSGEAVL
-502 IDKRKISFVENG
+502 IDKRKISFVEEG
-514 KTLAFSTNQNLTVG
+514 QTLAFSTNETLAVG

-539 QLIDAFGSKIK
+539 QLIDAFGTKIK
-550 AAATLDVTNNIK
+550 AATTLDVTNNIA

-575 FTNAANN
+575 FTNASNN

-589 SFANEDAMKTFM
+589 SFENEDVMKKFVS
-601 DGDVRRD
+601 GSVKRD
-608 GILHKGIQFEED
+608 GLLNKGIGFEKD
-620 KTEILLTVRGKIRLM
+620 KTEILLTLRGKIRLM
-635 DTGRE
+635 GTGTE

-646 RADGDITINNILT
+646 RADGDITINNILA
-659 YDSNESLKMTVDN
+659 YDSNEALKMTVDSN
-672 DGAKLEGDGTIKVI
+672 GAKLEGDGTIKVI
-686 NSINIWHNKWYF
+686 NSINIWHNKWHF
-698 EAENGIK
+698 EANNGTK
-705 YSLDREAVAEE
+705 YSLNREAVAEE
-716 EAQALE
+716 NAEALE
-722 LQLGDAGYMLQNIA
+722 LQLGDAGTMLQNIA

-745 VMTRD
+745 VMTQ
-750 DEDFGISFG
+750 DEDDFGISFG
-759 GRISLPLKAADKSKG
+759 GKISMPLKAADKTKG
-774 EKEEE
+774 EEHYDYK
-779 KEEEKEDGSLT
+779 GSLT
-790 ADVKEVLY
+790 ANVQDVLY
-798 GSEGGD
+798 GSKDSE
-804 IGFIGVNTTLSV
+804 IGFIGINTTLSV
-816 DLPEDI
+816 GLPEDI
-822 LGPLVGNEIGA
+822 LGPLVGNEAGVE
-833 KAEITINTIDDIY
+833 AEITINTIDDIY
-846 KIEAGVSITML
+846 SIDAGVSITML
-857 EVEGSLALKKVRIN
+857 EVEGSLALKKVPIN
-871 DVPKMMLDEITFFL
+871 SVPKIMLDELTFFL
-885 AVDPSDPLGSTM
+885 APSTM
-897 IVPVVAPYVFITGLG
+897 KVPVVAPYVFITGLG

-961 IEGAGRLNGDD
+961 IEGVGRLKKD
-972 EGKLFNLQAGMK
+972 EDGRLLNIRAGMN

-993 NAYGNISI
+993 NAFGDISI
-1001 HAGAIKGGITI
+1001 HAGAIRGGITI

-1039 EIGGFEAAVSS
+1039 ELAGVEAAVSS

-1055 NFKVIGIKLGF
+1055 NFKVIGVKLGF

-1086 RAVHYVHSEAL
+1086 NAVHYVHSEAL
-1097 DEKGNLVPT
+1097 DESGNLVPT
-1106 TMVYGTNMR
+1106 TMAYGTNMR
-1115 RLATKAIAST
+1115 RLTTKASAKT

-1130 ITKEVSPATKD
+1130 VTKEVSPTTKD
-1141 ALLFEIP
+1141 SLLIEIP
-1148 LRGYVKPSAS
+1148 LRGFVKPSAS
-1158 EIMVTNPDGNQLTM
+1158 EIIVTNPDGKKLTM

-1185 QSLDGKNYL
+1185 QSLDGVNYL
-1194 YITITDPALIVAG
+1194 YISITDPSLIVAG
-1207 NWSISVATPDVYI
+1207 NWSISVTTPDVYI
-1220 DNFEVNSVDHMP
+1220 DNFEVNSVDDMP
-1232 ELTEISASNTEN
+1232 ELTGISASTSGNS
-1244 TSRDINVSWT
+1244 SRDINVSWT
-1254 TDKQSNY
+1254 TDKQSQY
-1261 SGALHVYVTKDPSVM
+1261 SGALNVYVTKDPSVM
-1276 QTMESTNIQDTSSLI
+1276 QAIESTNMQDTSSLI

-1299 QIESGSHVFTLPE
+1299 EIESGSHVFTLPE
-1312 SFPGGEYYVVAM
+1312 SFPQGKYHVVAM
-1324 LINHQGGMSKK
+1324 LVNHQGGMSKK

-1346 LLPQKPQSVTA
+1346 LLPQKPQSVSA

-1368 ITGSDGTATHYFVA
+1368 ITGSDKTATHYLVA

-1390 VKNSFGQFKVGSDI
+1390 VENSFGQFKVGSDI
-1404 ILKPLEDKTNLP
+1404 ILKPLEDKTNRP
-1416 LLQEGKTYFVK
+1416 LLQEGKSYFVK
-1427 VQAVRI
+1427 VQATRI
-1433 VESPLKNTEYYSSTE
+1433 VENPLKHAEYYSSTE
-1448 VASSP
+1448 FASSQ

-1458 SMDKPQLV
+1458 SMEKPQLL
-1466 SVETNID
+1466 SIETNID
-1473 RSKERYYLRTDKL
+1473 RSKELYYLSTDKL

-1495 VQMTWNLNTEEKN
+1495 VKMTFNLNTEEKN
-1508 KPQEFKA
+1508 TPQEFKT
-1515 VWSFEETVEDGQHLM
+1515 VWSFEERLEDGQQLI

-1563 LGEEVQTSLDKENV
+1563 LGEDVQTSLDKENV
-1577 DTTVSNQVVF
+1577 DNTVSNQVVF
-1587 VGANSSYSFH
+1587 VGAGSSYSFH
-1597 GLTEPSAA
+1597 GLTEPSAS

-1613 GIVVNPDGT
+1613 GIVRNPDGT
-1622 FVVNRRT
+1622 FVVNRKT
-1629 LSQEPD
+1629 SSQEPD

-1644 AAGNETVVQV
+1644 DAGNETVVQV

-1659 ALSEFESIKLISDL
+1659 ALTEFESIKLISDL

-1685 GIGGKTALSVK
+1685 GIGGKTVLSVK

-1732 LAPGETV
+1732 LAPGETA

-1751 LNGETVYKE
+1751 QNGKTVYKE
-1760 LSDVIKIRVKD
+1760 LSDVIKISVKD

-1783 FSLYTIYTEMNM
+1783 FSLYTIYTEINM
-1795 GKATVVIEGNKQTLF
+1795 GKATVVVEGNKQTLL
-1810 YDNLKKAYIGSSRE
+1810 YDSFKKAYIGSSRE

-1829 QLIANLV
+1829 QLTANLV
-1836 FEPTVKAPILLRG
+1836 FEPTVKSPILLRG
-1849 DTNGSGAI
+1849 DTDGNGVI
-1857 DRTDVAATMDAILN
+1857 DKNDIAATKDAILD

-1906 LGR
+1906 LRR